1 MGYEPVK
8 NETQEQYVKIWTHYS
23 VAHFTQ
29 PQLSKLFDCGV
40 DTIANA
46 IKWCADNRTQF
57 KSSVLAEAAKEAVEA
72 KLRELGNDLVRIKD
86 KEPINWN
93 AAIGIEKLILENRQ
107 LLWKLQAIIQDKSMV
122 TVNNIIQNNQVL
134 QARDE
139 MMEGMDN
146 DKRQQIITSIREIIN
161 RPDNFKREADGAV
174 VSGGESSV

>member
-29 PQLSKLFDCGV
+29 PQLAKLFDCGV

-46 IKWCADNRTQF
+46 IKWAADNRTQF

-72 KLRELGNDLVRIKD
+72 KLRELGNDLVRIKG

-107 LLWKLQAIIQDKSMV
+107 LLWKLQVVIQDKSMV
-122 TVNNIIQNNQVL
+122 TVNNIIQNNQIL

-139 MMEGMDN
+139 MMEAMNN
-146 DKRQQIITSIREIIN
+146 DKRQQIISSIREIIN
-161 RPDNFKREADGAV
+161 RPDSVQEAADGIVV
-174 VSGGESSV
+174 VSGTSGV